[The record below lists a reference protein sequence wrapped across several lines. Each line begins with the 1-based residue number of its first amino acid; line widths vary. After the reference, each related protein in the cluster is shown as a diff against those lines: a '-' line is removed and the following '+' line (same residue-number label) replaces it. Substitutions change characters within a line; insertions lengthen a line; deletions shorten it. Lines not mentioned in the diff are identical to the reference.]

1 MSVNSAGSA
10 VNVQQAHVALRQTIQ
25 AEQVAAVAVTE
36 AANQAAQRA
45 QQSTVATDVQKSEGT
60 KPVPVEGR
68 GEVVDVEA

>member
-10 VNVQQAHVALRQTIQ
+10 LNVQQALVALRQTVQ

-36 AANQAAQRA
+36 VANQAAQRA
-45 QQSTVATDVQKSEGT
+45 QQDVVAQDAQKAS
-60 KPVPVEGR
+60 PPEGR